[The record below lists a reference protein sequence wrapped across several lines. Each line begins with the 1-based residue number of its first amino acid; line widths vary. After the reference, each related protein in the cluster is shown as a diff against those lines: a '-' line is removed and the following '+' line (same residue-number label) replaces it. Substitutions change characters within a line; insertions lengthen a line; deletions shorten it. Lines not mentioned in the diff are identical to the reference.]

1 MRALAGPLARRNE
14 KMRGINVAEETL
26 IGDIN
31 WLRVIGMF
39 VCIIFFIVAI
49 PHIYTYIK
57 KLAGFSHKV

>member
-1 MRALAGPLARRNE
+1 
-14 KMRGINVAEETL
+14 MRGINVAEETL
-26 IGDIN
+26 IGEIN

-57 KLAGFSHKV
+57 KLAFTFFSPTHEPSKTP